1 MTPVDHPAAPSPRL
15 SYRLAFASALVAGGA
30 LLLAVALL
38 IVVEFF
44 ALRSALVDDTRVQA
58 ALIADNVSAA
68 LVFNDAEAAADIVG
82 SLRASSIVI
91 GAIVVDGEGATL
103 AAYPDGFAADRSNPG
118 DFAVDDHRF
127 RESRLEL
134 VAPVRHRGAMLG
146 HVHLVVSMAVVY
158 QRLGVYA
165 VAALGIAAVALLVA
179 VGLLS
184 RVRQS
189 VHLAEQNLRHLAHI
203 DPVTGLANR
212 NAFNERLEFAIRE
225 ADSFDEKVA
234 MLLLDLDN
242 FKQVNDTLGHQAG
255 DELLRMVAQRM
266 LRALRRDDVVARL
279 GGDEFAVI
287 LHRVGARSE
296 VTQVCSKLI
305 ETIGQPLPVE
315 GLDFF
320 VTASVGVAFFPEDA
334 QDSRTLTRNADTA
347 MYQAKLAGKN
357 AFELFVPAMN
367 ASVKKRVTLESSLRT
382 AMANGE
388 LALHYQPKI
397 DLMSGRVLGFEALLR
412 WQSPEHGNVSPADFV
427 PIAEDC
433 GLIVPI
439 GEWVITQALADLRT
453 WNDGRAHKL
462 HVAVN
467 LSTRQLRVDDISRR
481 IARLIADC
489 AVPADWLE
497 LELTESMV
505 MENVHAQI
513 ETFHQLREL
522 GVKLAI
528 DDFGTGYS
536 SMSYLKRLPIDTLKI
551 DRSFVSDLPQDAN
564 DLAIAT
570 AIVAVGHSLG
580 LTVIAEGI
588 ESADQAE
595 ALLNLGCDL
604 GQGYLYARP
613 MPAGEVVR
621 YLAAAG

>member
-1 MTPVDHPAAPSPRL
+1 MKHVELVPNSPRL
-15 SYRLAFASALVAGGA
+15 SYRLAFASAMVAGGA
-30 LLLAVALL
+30 LLLAVVLL

-44 ALRSALVDDTRVQA
+44 ALRSALLDDSRVQA
-58 ALIADNVSAA
+58 ALVADNISAA
-68 LVFNDAEAAADIVG
+68 LVFQDRAAAEEIIG
-82 SLRASSIVI
+82 SLRASPLVV
-91 GAIVVDGEGATL
+91 GARLLDAGGEALASYPADFAAAVPAVVD
-103 AAYPDGFAADRSNPG
+103 FAGSDY
-118 DFAVDDHRF
+118 RF
-127 RESRLEL
+127 RDSRLEL
-134 VAPVRHRGAMLG
+134 VAPVQHQGGEIGR
-146 HVHLVVSMAVVY
+146 VYLVVSMAAVF
-158 QRLGVYA
+158 QRLGIYALASFA
-165 VAALGIAAVALLVA
+165 VAGIALLVA

-184 RVRQS
+184 RIRQS
-189 VHLAEQNLRHLAHI
+189 VNQAEQKLRHLAHV

-212 NAFNERLEFAIRE
+212 NAFNERLEFALSE
-225 ADSFDEKVA
+225 AGRFDEMVA

-266 LRALRRDDVVARL
+266 LRSLRRDDVVARL

-296 VTQVCSKLI
+296 VTAVCEKLI
-305 ETIGQPLPVE
+305 DSIGQPFPIE

-320 VTASVGVAFFPEDA
+320 VTTSIGVSFFPEDA
-334 QDSRTLTRNADTA
+334 SDGRTLTRNADTA
-347 MYQAKLAGKN
+347 MYQAKLGGKN
-357 AFELFVPAMN
+357 AFEVFVPAMN

-388 LALHYQPKI
+388 LSLEYQPKV
-397 DLMSGRVLGFEALLR
+397 DLMSGQVLGFEALLR
-412 WQSPEHGNVSPADFV
+412 WVSPEHGSVSPVDFV
-427 PIAEDC
+427 PIAEDS

-453 WNDGRAHKL
+453 WNHGRARKL

-481 IARLIADC
+481 IAQLIADS

-551 DRSFVSDLPQDAN
+551 DRSFVSDLPQDVN

-588 ESADQAE
+588 ETTAQAE

-613 MPAGEVVR
+613 MPATQVTG
-621 YLAAAG
+621 YLASWS